1 MGRLGLSKIKIRKLL
16 AGKFKI
22 MQKVL
27 DKNYY
32 ATLGV
37 AREADEKTIKK
48 AFRQAALQAHPDKG
62 GTDAEF
68 QMVNEAWS
76 VLGDASKRAAY
87 DRVSTSNDTIKTD
100 YF

>member
-1 MGRLGLSKIKIRKLL
+1 
-16 AGKFKI
+16 

-37 AREADEKTIKK
+37 ARDADEKTVKK
-48 AFRQAALQAHPDKG
+48 AFRQAALLAHPDKG

-68 QMVNEAWS
+68 
-76 VLGDASKRAAY
+76 
-87 DRVSTSNDTIKTD
+87 
-100 YF
+100 